1 MLRMIRTRRT
11 RDDVP
16 VGTPGRV
23 RRRGRAVLLLAG
35 LVAAAGAALV
45 MLRRQQAPQDDPWA
59 VPAANDPA
67 ANDPTAEQQIEP
79 VEEPTAD

>member
-16 VGTPGRV
+16 VGTPERV

-45 MLRRQQAPQDDPWA
+45 VLRRQQAPQDDPWA

-67 ANDPTAEQQIEP
+67 GNDPTAEQQIEP